1 MQTRVRNITRRDL
14 TTRMSILK
22 AGIAFAVMFA
32 VSFYLSG
39 VMLVD
44 YPDYIENR
52 RHQIGLLSKLLNHNL
67 GQGLESETIVRGERG
82 CRREWDDVKDYLS
95 DFAGFVS
102 VTCGL
107 FLLLLAVER
116 VLVSKRYPYICV
128 DYRWLKGNK
137 HAGWIIFAGML
148 VLSGTVYAVMVV
160 ASRYML
166 DFLMWP
172 RIADAAAVDS
182 STRCRQLLS
191 AWDQLLVCD
200 KWLCVVYC
208 VFGLFAVLTI
218 VVWLVAN
225 VRYMKT
231 TPAHTPCP

>member
-1 MQTRVRNITRRDL
+1 MRLGTVKVIIT
-14 TTRMSILK
+14 
-22 AGIAFAVMFA
+22 FVVMFT
-32 VSFYLSG
+32 VSLCLSG
-39 VMLVD
+39 LLLVD
-44 YPDYIENR
+44 YPDHIENK
-52 RHQIGLLSKLLNHNL
+52 RHQIGRLSEFLKHD
-67 GQGLESETIVRGERG
+67 LEQTLEAEIAVRGERG

-102 VTCGL
+102 VACGL
-107 FLLLLAVER
+107 FLLLFAVER

-128 DYRWLKGNK
+128 DYRWVKGNK
-137 HAGWIIFAGML
+137 HAGWIIFSGML

-160 ASRYML
+160 ASRCML

-191 AWDQLLVCD
+191 AWDQLLACD
-200 KWLCVVYC
+200 KWLVVVYC
-208 VFGLFAVLTI
+208 VFGLFAVLAI
-218 VVWLVAN
+218 VVWLFAN
-225 VRYMKT
+225 VRYVKT

>member
-22 AGIAFAVMFA
+22 AGIAFVVMFVA
-32 VSFYLSG
+32 SFYLSG

-52 RHQIGLLSKLLNHNL
+52 RHQIGQLSKLLNHNL

-82 CRREWDDVKDYLS
+82 CRQKWDDVKNNLS
-95 DFAGFVS
+95 DLVEFISMACV
-102 VTCGL
+102 
-107 FLLLLAVER
+107 LLLLFLSSER
-116 VLVSKRYPYICV
+116 LLISKKRPHVHV

-200 KWLCVVYC
+200 KWLCVDYC
-208 VFGLFAVLTI
+208 VFGLFAVLAI